1 MPELLTIGMF
11 PKRFGD
17 LFQSRLMETQSYR
30 TISLFSAWRTV
41 LHWNEHL
48 QEGKVKMKLTRSWKL
63 NVDSIYIFNLRSW
76 KPSPFTFPKCFHNIH
91 HDSYPSRSTFFQAFD
106 RGMCTSP
113 ACANDYAQ
121 HGSLTSVS
129 FKTNCESEVVA
140 FWMEIFGGNFTDRF
154 FLIG

>member
-63 NVDSIYIFNLRSW
+63 NVDSIYIFNTSLLE
-76 KPSPFTFPKCFHNIH
+76 TFPLHLPQMF
-91 HDSYPSRSTFFQAFD
+91 P
-106 RGMCTSP
+106 
-113 ACANDYAQ
+113 
-121 HGSLTSVS
+121 
-129 FKTNCESEVVA
+129 
-140 FWMEIFGGNFTDRF
+140 
-154 FLIG
+154 